1 MFSITLVLLKI
12 IKLKNSKIKNFIG
25 SFKIFII
32 FNFLYLYLNKSSPN
46 LKLKALMNIEFVFF
60 FTEPAPTCSA
70 REVVFI

>member
-1 MFSITLVLLKI
+1 VFSITLVLLKI

-60 FTEPAPTCSA
+60 FY
-70 REVVFI
+70 